1 MTPRF
6 GVRLATAVAALTCAT
21 ALTACGST
29 PTSSQGA
36 ATTSPPPGAGD
47 VAICQLV
54 TQATTAYNAKDFTS
68 WRSDMHQIAS
78 QAGTASYLPVKKYA
92 EEIKVGEA
100 AQAATTTTTTA
111 PKTGSKS
118 KSKGAANVSGLAG
131 VFGTIGG
138 YLGLQHVC
146 SHLPAS

>member
-1 MTPRF
+1 MTRRF

-21 ALTACGST
+21 ALTACGSS
-29 PTSSQGA
+29 PTSNNSA

-54 TQATTAYNAKDFTS
+54 AKATTAYNAKDFTS
-68 WRSDMHQIAS
+68 WRSDMQQIAS
-78 QAGTASYLPVKKYA
+78 QAGSASYLPLKKYA
-92 EEIKVGEA
+92 EEVKGGEV

-111 PKTGSKS
+111 PKSAKS
-118 KSKGAANVSGLAG
+118 KSKGAANVSGIAR
-131 VFGTIGG
+131 VFGTLGG

-146 SHLPAS
+146 NHLPAS